1 MSNQERANEMG
12 RQHRMIH
19 GAMSRRGAGGLLSIF
34 SCSLDPPCHLDAS
47 TRGCAAGTGRDARD
61 RGQRN

>member
-19 GAMSRRGAGGLLSIF
+19 GAMRRGEAGGGRPTQHLQLF
-34 SCSLDPPCHLDAS
+34 LDPPCHLDAS
-47 TRGCAAGTGRDARD
+47 TRDWCTEIF
-61 RGQRN
+61 